1 MDYETD
7 QHKWKSQLTAAL
19 ENYPMGNNSLDKWGY
34 WILEWDESQTLT
46 GNQEKQTENFK
57 LSVNICNFFILV
69 SYLS

>member
-19 ENYPMGNNSLDKWGY
+19 ENDPMGNNSLDKGGY

-46 GNQEKQTENFK
+46 GNQEKQTENLK
-57 LSVNICNFFILV
+57 
-69 SYLS
+69 